1 MLSDGRGVLVCEVGY
16 QEREQERPQN
26 RPSAKSCRRY
36 PRNAL
41 EGQATNYAANTLLD
55 RAYGKA
61 PTFSTTDPFSQVK
74 NLYPHGPKRAAS
86 PPALT
91 TPSWLKRSPRGV
103 ICLPNGLRS
112 G

>member
-41 EGQATNYAANTLLD
+41 EGQATNYAVGRNATECLML
-55 RAYGKA
+55 
-61 PTFSTTDPFSQVK
+61 
-74 NLYPHGPKRAAS
+74 
-86 PPALT
+86 AL
-91 TPSWLKRSPRGV
+91 S
-103 ICLPNGLRS
+103 GLRRHE
-112 G
+112 GGAALNLPRFGYRGIVLCGLGK